1 VRFLIDLAV
10 ALVIAIAIGATSAW
24 YALDRG
30 RLFNSLS
37 VGEWT
42 AWPES
47 GSPDADP
54 YSGAM
59 LARSGEVPLGA
70 AEGLA
75 FSADADGTGA
85 PLTGRCG
92 YVIVGL
98 TPLARLWTL
107 TAYDGEG
114 HLMGTADHRTGF
126 HSREI
131 VRRPDGRF
139 EIRVATTVQPG
150 NWLPIDPADRF
161 RLVLR
166 LYDTPLA
173 TGNRF
178 GELVMPQILRE
189 TCR

>member
-1 VRFLIDLAV
+1 LRLLIDIAI
-10 ALVIAIAIGATSAW
+10 ALVIAIAIGAASAW
-24 YALDRG
+24 YTLDRG

-37 VGEWT
+37 LGEWT

-75 FSADADGTGA
+75 FSADTDSARA
-85 PLTGRCG
+85 PLSGRCN
-92 YVIVGL
+92 YVIVGQ

-107 TAYDGEG
+107 TAYDSKG
-114 HLMGTADHRTGF
+114 HLMGEAGQRTSF
-126 HSREI
+126 HSREV

-139 EIRVATTVQPG
+139 EIRVATQVQPG
-150 NWLPIDPADRF
+150 NWLPITAVDRF

-173 TGNRF
+173 TGNQL
-178 GELVMPQILRE
+178 GELVMPQVLRE
-189 TCR
+189 SCR

>member
-1 VRFLIDLAV
+1 MRLLFDIAV
-10 ALVIAIAIGATSAW
+10 ALVIAIAIGAASAW
-24 YALDRG
+24 YTLDRG

-37 VGEWT
+37 LGEWT

-75 FSADADGTGA
+75 FSADTDSAGA
-85 PLTGRCG
+85 PLSGRCN
-92 YVIVGL
+92 YVIVGQ

-107 TAYDGEG
+107 TAYDSQGR
-114 HLMGTADHRTGF
+114 LMGDAGQRTSF

-131 VRRPDGRF
+131 LRRPDGRF
-139 EIRVATTVQPG
+139 EIRAASQVQPG
-150 NWLPIDPADRF
+150 NWLPITRDERF
-161 RLVLR
+161 RIVLR

-173 TGNRF
+173 TGNQL

-189 TCR
+189 SCR

>member
-1 VRFLIDLAV
+1 MRLLIDLAV
-10 ALVIAIAIGATSAW
+10 ALVIAIGLGATSAW
-24 YALDRG
+24 YVLDRG

-75 FSADADGTGA
+75 FSADTDGSGA
-85 PLTGRCG
+85 PLTGRCS
-92 YVIVGL
+92 YVLVGL
-98 TPLARLWTL
+98 TPPARLWTL
-107 TAYDGEG
+107 TVYDAEG
-114 HLMGTADHRTGF
+114 HLMGVSDRRTGF

-139 EIRVATTVQPG
+139 EIKVATTVQPG
-150 NWLPIDPADRF
+150 NWLPIEPVERF

-173 TGNRF
+173 TGSQL
-178 GELVMPQILRE
+178 GDLVMPQILRVA
-189 TCR
+189 CP